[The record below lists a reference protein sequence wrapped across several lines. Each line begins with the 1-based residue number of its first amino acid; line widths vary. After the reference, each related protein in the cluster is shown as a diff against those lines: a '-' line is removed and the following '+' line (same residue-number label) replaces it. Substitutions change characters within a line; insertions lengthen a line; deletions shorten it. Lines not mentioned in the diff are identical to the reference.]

1 MKYQKK
7 LLKTLHRRITAFAL
21 LIAFAIS
28 AFNVTYSTGTV
39 EAASSMKTLKKS
51 DYKKMIQGNL
61 TMQETKTLLALI
73 TDKNKSLTKKAIYNR
88 TKAGGYYGMMFTI
101 FRDRLQTTYD
111 NNKHVRIVKLS
122 RINKLLSSYTTFRY
136 KKNKKYSEHLYSDSK
151 NLYIGF
157 GERGYSS
164 YVVVKS
170 AKYNSKRIEIRYE
183 LHDDLVEENAGH
195 KVVQGKFKAT
205 FTVLKNGKYRLVNIT
220 KLK

>member
-136 KKNKKYSEHLYSDSK
+136 KKNKKYRK
-151 NLYIGF
+151 
-157 GERGYSS
+157 SS
-164 YVVVKS
+164 C
-170 AKYNSKRIEIRYE
+170 
-183 LHDDLVEENAGH
+183 G
-195 KVVQGKFKAT
+195 
-205 FTVLKNGKYRLVNIT
+205 
-220 KLK
+220 